1 MEPTH
6 SILLCEEDAAA
17 RAFLADLN
25 LIADG
30 YDVITADCKPA
41 ALAKLPASRTRR
53 GDLRHQRRHPR
64 PCSTPSGQPTASPRA
79 STPTCR

>member
-1 MEPTH
+1 MEPAR

-17 RAFLADLN
+17 RAFLADN

-41 ALAKLPASRTRR
+41 ALAKLASRQPDA
-53 GDLRHQRRHPR
+53 GDLRRQRRHPR
-64 PCSTPSGQPTASPRA
+64 PARRRPRRPTASPRA